1 MKQSWMTITVT
12 ICLLGLLTVFA
23 GTQYYLLNQ
32 NGEARRDQLQ
42 RRVESDTA
50 RMADELDRDLQ
61 SLSVSLQGFADLRD
75 AGESSQFSDRFFA
88 WRERSPFPEIIEKAV
103 FVPIDQTDKALV
115 YDIDSRR
122 FIEFESD
129 DSLKNALLLFEKE
142 DPVSQ
147 FNADALVIRVKTIN
161 RENQPPPTTVTRTPE
176 GLSTFTILQRDRF
189 SGDLFVFLDKK
200 TLTSG
205 IFPALS
211 ERYFPDHDFNIVV
224 STKDNDSELFSLSG
238 PVSEP
243 DARSSIFGV
252 VPAGIAFMATRS
264 SENGEPIK
272 HSIQVSRSNDIR
284 LSKPLIAQGMPL
296 PSNTWMKKED
306 SKNERAGI
314 LELETGDI
322 KIRSTQVLS
331 TSNFSRI
338 ADEHWQLKVQ
348 HKKGSIAAFVDGET
362 NKSLLLGLAI
372 YLLIGASIL
381 AIVLSAV
388 RSKKYAQR
396 QVDFVSSVSHEFRTP
411 LAVIYSAGENLADGI
426 AADAEQVRRYG
437 DLVKSEGRKLSG
449 MVEQILSYAGARS
462 GARKYNFA
470 PCDVEDVIENAV
482 SECSGILRDKG
493 FVFESKVEAGL
504 PIISADR
511 DALSGAIQNLI
522 ANAVK
527 YSNGNRSIDLSAER
541 EGNSLKI
548 AVTDRGIGISSK
560 DMKQIFEPFFRSRQ
574 VVDAQ
579 IHGNGL
585 GLALVRDVVKAHKGS
600 VDAESE
606 LGKGSKFT
614 IRLPL

>member
-1 MKQSWMTITVT
+1 MKRSWTTIAIT

-61 SLSVSLQGFADLRD
+61 SLSVSLQGYGDLRD
-75 AGESSQFSDRFFA
+75 ASESAQFTERFFS
-88 WRERSPFPEIIEKAV
+88 WRERSPFPQIIEKTV
-103 FVPIDQTDKALV
+103 FVPVGQAEKALV
-115 YDIDSRR
+115 YDTDSRK
-122 FIEFESD
+122 FTEVESD
-129 DSLKNALLLFEKE
+129 DSLKNALLLFKKE
-142 DPVSQ
+142 DPATH
-147 FNADALVIRVKTIN
+147 FNAENLVIRAKTIN
-161 RENQPPPTTVTRTPE
+161 RQGRPAPTTITRTPE
-176 GLSTFTILQRDRF
+176 GVSTFTILPKDQF
-189 SGDLFVFLDKK
+189 SGDLLVFLDRKE
-200 TLTSG
+200 LTAG

-211 ERYFPDHDFNIVV
+211 ERYFPDHDFNVVV
-224 STKDNDSELFSLSG
+224 STKDNKELFSLNE
-238 PVSEP
+238 PVTEP
-243 DARSSIFGV
+243 DAESPIFGV
-252 VPAGIAFMATRS
+252 IPAGIAFLSAQSNESSGQTRR
-264 SENGEPIK
+264 
-272 HSIQVSRSNDIR
+272 SIHVSTSKNVAVT
-284 LSKPLIAQGMPL
+284 KPLIAQGVPYQTE
-296 PSNTWMKKED
+296 PDKE
-306 SKNERAGI
+306 SGEREFSGI
-314 LELETGDI
+314 MELQTGDM
-322 KIRSTQVLS
+322 KVRSTQVLS
-331 TSNFSRI
+331 ASRI
-338 ADEHWQLKVQ
+338 TTTMEEHWQLKVQ
-348 HKKGSIAAFVDGET
+348 HKKGSIAAFVGGDT
-362 NKSLLLGLAI
+362 NKSLLFGLAI

-388 RSKKYAQR
+388 RSKRYAQR

-411 LAVIYSAGENLADGI
+411 LSVIYSAGENLADGV

-437 DLVKSEGRKLSG
+437 DLVKNEGRKLSG
-449 MVEQILSYAGARS
+449 MVEQILAFAGARS

-470 PCDVEDVIENAV
+470 SCNISDVVDDAV
-482 SECSGILRDKG
+482 SECSALLRDSG
-493 FVFESKVEAGL
+493 FVFESKVEPGL
-504 PIISADR
+504 PPITADR

-527 YSNGNRSIDLSAER
+527 YSNGNRSIELSAEQK
-541 EGNSLKI
+541 GDSLMI
-548 AVTDRGIGISSK
+548 AVADRGIGISSK
-560 DMKQIFEPFFRSRQ
+560 DMKHIFEPFFRSRQ